1 MHDRFGPLADRLE
14 DINEEL
20 DEMMFDLL
28 REASAAGA
36 TERPRAD
43 KRLSQVRRSIDKAA
57 HLLRQLEQEG

>member
-1 MHDRFGPLADRLE
+1 MDDRLGPLADRLE

-43 KRLSQVRRSIDKAA
+43 KRLSQARRSIDKAA

>member
-1 MHDRFGPLADRLE
+1 VHDRLGPLADRLE
-14 DINEEL
+14 AINEEL

-43 KRLSQVRRSIDKAA
+43 TQLSRARRSIDKAA
-57 HLLRQLEQEG
+57 HLLRQLDEEG